1 MMKMGSLYCFQSV
14 GCNPTQMSS
23 LLVVVERGSTGLAA
37 EEMLLLGD
45 SMTPS
50 GLTRNLVITYNKI
63 RNPSIKDFQYF
74 FTSMIRT
81 IKSYFTYL
89 ITVVSI
95 FQGVPFW
102 KLGGF
107 TPFAL
112 SCG

>member
-1 MMKMGSLYCFQSV
+1 MKMGSVYRFQSV

-45 SMTPS
+45 SMTHS
-50 GLTRNLVITYNKI
+50 GLTRNLVITYNTI
-63 RNPSIKDFQYF
+63 RNPGIKDFQCL
-74 FTSMIRT
+74 FTTMICT
-81 IKSYFTYL
+81 IISYFTCL

-102 KLGGF
+102 KLGGVAPF
-107 TPFAL
+107 TL

>member
-1 MMKMGSLYCFQSV
+1 MGSLYCFQSV

-23 LLVVVERGSTGLAA
+23 LLVVVEHGSTGLAA

-45 SMTPS
+45 SMTHS

-63 RNPSIKDFQYF
+63 RNPGIKDFQYL
-74 FTSMIRT
+74 FTTMICT
-81 IKSYFTYL
+81 INSYFTYL

-107 TPFAL
+107 TPIAL

>member
-1 MMKMGSLYCFQSV
+1 MNMGSLFCFQSV

-37 EEMLLLGD
+37 EETLLLGD
-45 SMTPS
+45 SMTHS
-50 GLTRNLVITYNKI
+50 GLTRNLVVIYNKI
-63 RNPSIKDFQYF
+63 RNPGIKYFQYL
-74 FTSMIRT
+74 FTSMICT
-81 IKSYFTYL
+81 IISYFTYL

-102 KLGGF
+102 KLGGVAPF
-107 TPFAL
+107 TL

>member
-1 MMKMGSLYCFQSV
+1 MKMGPLYCFQSV

-37 EEMLLLGD
+37 EETLLLGD
-45 SMTPS
+45 SMTHS

-63 RNPSIKDFQYF
+63 RNPGIKDFQCL
-74 FTSMIRT
+74 FTTMICT
-81 IKSYFTYL
+81 IISYFTYL
-89 ITVVSI
+89 IIVVSI

-102 KLGGF
+102 KLGGVAPF
-107 TPFAL
+107 TL

>member
-23 LLVVVERGSTGLAA
+23 LLVAVERGSTGLGA
-37 EEMLLLGD
+37 EETLLLGD

-63 RNPSIKDFQYF
+63 RNPGFFQHF
-74 FTSMIRT
+74 FTSMIST
-81 IKSYFTYL
+81 INSYFTYL

-102 KLGGF
+102 KLGGVAPF
-107 TPFAL
+107 TL

>member
-1 MMKMGSLYCFQSV
+1 MKMGSFYRFQSV

-50 GLTRNLVITYNKI
+50 GLTRNLVITNKI

>member
-1 MMKMGSLYCFQSV
+1 MKMRPLYCFRSF

-45 SMTPS
+45 SMTHS
-50 GLTRNLVITYNKI
+50 GLTRNLVITHNRI
-63 RNPSIKDFQYF
+63 CNPGIKDFQYL
-74 FTSMIRT
+74 FTSMICT
-81 IKSYFTYL
+81 IYSYFTHL

-102 KLGGF
+102 KLGGVA
-107 TPFAL
+107 PFAL

>member
-1 MMKMGSLYCFQSV
+1 MKMGSVYRFQSV

-50 GLTRNLVITYNKI
+50 GLTKNLVITYNKI